1 MLEFFSVLV
10 LIMIVPVPL
19 ACTNLYLSF
28 GFGVSDLY
36 YFVAKTM
43 LYAGTNKP
51 FKVGIY

>member
-1 MLEFFSVLV
+1 MLFD
-10 LIMIVPVPL
+10 VPLLTIAL
-19 ACTNLYLSF
+19 ACTTLYLSF